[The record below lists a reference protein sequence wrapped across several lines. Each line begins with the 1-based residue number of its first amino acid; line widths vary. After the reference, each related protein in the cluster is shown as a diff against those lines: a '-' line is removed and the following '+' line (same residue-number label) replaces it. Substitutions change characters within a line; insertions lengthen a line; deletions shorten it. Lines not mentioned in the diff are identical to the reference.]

1 LERRGAVLF
10 DAAGTLIELRE
21 PVGETYASVARE
33 HGVALPPKKLEAAF
47 RAAFSAAPA
56 MVFPGASIEEIPQLE
71 KAWWRRVVS
80 NTFRATDP
88 AVKFPDF
95 DEFFERLFGVMGR
108 PQAWR
113 EVPGAR
119 SLLLR
124 LRSLRW
130 ATAIVSNFDRRLP
143 DILQGLALAELFDAV
158 VLCSDVGAAK
168 PEAAI
173 FRRALERLQV
183 PASRAVVVGDDE
195 ALDIEGARA
204 AGLRAIDVRSL
215 AKLDGLLAG
224 ESSGFAGGVA
234 RPHWAAL
241 LDQLMALPDH
251 PGERRGGSKHG
262 E

>member
-21 PVGETYASVARE
+21 PVGKTYARVARE
-33 HGVALPPKKLEAAF
+33 HGVAVPPNKLEAAF
-47 RAAFSAAPA
+47 RGAFSAAPA
-56 MVFPGASIEEIPQLE
+56 MVFPGASIEEVPRLE
-71 KAWWRRVVS
+71 KAWWRRVVL
-80 NTFRATDP
+80 NTFRAADP
-88 AVKFPDF
+88 PATFPDF
-95 DEFFERLFGVMGR
+95 DRFFESLFDVMGR
-108 PQAWR
+108 PQTWR

-143 DILQGLALAELFDAV
+143 NILQGLALAELFDAV

-168 PEAAI
+168 PETAI
-173 FRRALERLQV
+173 FHRALEQLQV

-195 ALDIEGARA
+195 ELDIEGARA

-215 AKLDGLLAG
+215 AKL
-224 ESSGFAGGVA
+224 EE
-234 RPHWAAL
+234 L

-251 PGERRGGSKHG
+251 PGKRRGGSNHG